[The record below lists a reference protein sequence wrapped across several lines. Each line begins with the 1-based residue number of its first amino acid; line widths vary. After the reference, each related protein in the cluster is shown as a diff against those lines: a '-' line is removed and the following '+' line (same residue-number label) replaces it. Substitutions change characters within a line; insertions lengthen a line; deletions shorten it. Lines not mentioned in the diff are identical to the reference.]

1 MTPTLE
7 VPIDGGNQMP
17 DTQLM
22 SDVNSQLMSQLMIS
36 NQHSAVA
43 MQQVTTSMA
52 EGHAMMMES
61 MRQQYQIKVNEVG
74 LVEGKTAAG
83 VLATDVG
90 GPTNAGK

>member
-1 MTPTLE
+1 MNPTLE
-7 VPIDGGNQMP
+7 ILLEGVPIMAGDQI
-17 DTQLM
+17 M
-22 SDVNSQLMSQLMIS
+22 SDINNQLMSQLMIS

-43 MQQVTTSMA
+43 LHQVTVSMA

-61 MRQQYQIKVNEVG
+61 MRQQYNVKVNEVG

-90 GPTNAGK
+90 GPTNAGS